1 MFASDSCWKTSCF
14 LAVVMMRVDH
24 AARNSNRFENK
35 YALAGDLT
43 TQVLEQARLFL
54 SPDRGVDCPQYITT
68 LYLETPDLTF
78 YEWHHTRR
86 IDRFKLR
93 IRSYGQPPAGSAFV
107 EIKGKS
113 GKLGHKR
120 RAKIELSKLNQV
132 LAGIV
137 PADSSALQDFLR
149 VHNELNAR
157 PKVLMRFL
165 RTAFRGYNT
174 YGEVAI
180 TADREI
186 VCQPAFCYDL
196 VGNPQAWRPIALPEE
211 SSTLVE
217 LKYVDRPPGWMASL
231 MWDLMKYRV
240 RFSKYGTAMD
250 QQLAQPELLLQRL

>member
-1 MFASDSCWKTSCF
+1 
-14 LAVVMMRVDH
+14 MRVDH
-24 AARNSNRFENK
+24 VAGNSNRYENK
-35 YALAGDLT
+35 YALPGHLA

-54 SPDRGVDCPQYITT
+54 SPDRGLDSPQYVTT

-78 YEWHHTRR
+78 YEWHNNRR

-93 IRSYGQPPAGSAFV
+93 IRSYGQPPVASVYV

-120 RAKIELSKLNQV
+120 RAKIELSKLNQM
-132 LAGIV
+132 LAGV
-137 PADSSALQDFLR
+137 TPADSSALRDFLR
-149 VHNELNAR
+149 VHNELNAH
-157 PKVLMRFL
+157 PKVLVRFL
-165 RTAFRGYNT
+165 RTAFRGYNIH
-174 YGEVAI
+174 GEVAV

-211 SSTLVE
+211 SSALVE
-217 LKYVDRPPGWMASL
+217 LKYVDRPPAWMASL
-231 MWDLMKYRV
+231 MLDLMKYRV

-250 QQLAQPELLLQRL
+250 QHVARPELLFQRL